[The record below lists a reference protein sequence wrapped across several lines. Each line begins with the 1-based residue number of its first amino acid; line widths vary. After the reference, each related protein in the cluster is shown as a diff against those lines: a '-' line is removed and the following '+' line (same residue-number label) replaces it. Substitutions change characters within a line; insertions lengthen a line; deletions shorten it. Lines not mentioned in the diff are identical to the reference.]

1 VTRPKL
7 LIRKGLIQVQGRTR
21 PSIQAQAMVDERLA
35 TLLMEHF
42 ANDPLFK
49 RTMFINGFGDGPGAP
64 SRPLQPIMASF
75 LRNDACPE
83 ICVKTLLA
91 GQTYLGNS
99 LWDIGCFE
107 YIACRAFDALVVM
120 MAVAAELGR
129 ETSYDGG
136 RAPARLEADRVLA
149 A

>member
-1 VTRPKL
+1 
-7 LIRKGLIQVQGRTR
+7 
-21 PSIQAQAMVDERLA
+21 
-35 TLLMEHF
+35 
-42 ANDPLFK
+42 
-49 RTMFINGFGDGPGAP
+49 
-64 SRPLQPIMASF
+64 MASF

-107 YIACRAFDALVVM
+107 YIACRAFDALVAM

-129 ETSYDGG
+129 EISYDGG